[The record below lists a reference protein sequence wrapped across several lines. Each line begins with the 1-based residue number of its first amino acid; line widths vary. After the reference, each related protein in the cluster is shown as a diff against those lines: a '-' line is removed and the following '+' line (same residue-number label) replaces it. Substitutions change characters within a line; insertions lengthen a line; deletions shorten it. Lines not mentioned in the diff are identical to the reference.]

1 MNIEKEKGT
10 ETSQRK
16 SLSSPPRKSSPLL
29 KSSPRKSSPLL
40 KSSPRKS
47 PLSPSSKSPPQRKS
61 PLPLRKSSSHFSKS
75 PSSRKSPSSSSSPSS
90 HSLRKSPSS
99 PSSPPVFSYDIYM
112 NQQAS
117 KIQQLIKSKF
127 IISKNTLKN
136 RINLYKLLTTR
147 LSLLKDGDCLEEKKF
162 NGTDGYTIRN
172 IINLEKQIGSESK
185 NGKIYLTNIPNL
197 TSAYPN
203 LISVY
208 PIATKIMGYNNS
220 NIREVGIMHNITMK
234 IVSNKFSRHFLMI
247 YSSSHCS
254 QKLPVIPSKS
264 KYISVNELAD
274 GDLKMLFS
282 IRDILEDDEL
292 ILNILFQTYIS
303 IATFQNIIGYFH
315 NDTHNGNFLYHYNN
329 ERGYYHYVFNGKD
342 YYLKSCKYNIIIFDF
357 GSANH
362 VYDEQDITNI
372 QYDYA
377 RILNAFSRKGAG
389 WGVFNDLPTDKT
401 TKIIKDI
408 SSIIYD
414 LYEKTYQKPF
424 EHFFFSDIIE
434 QIFLRYTPKGMF
446 ITERPSKV
454 LNDVPFV
461 IGELI

>member
-1 MNIEKEKGT
+1 MNIQKDKRT
-10 ETSQRK
+10 ESPSRK
-16 SLSSPPRKSSPLL
+16 SPLTPRKSSP
-29 KSSPRKSSPLL
+29 KSSLTPRKSSP
-40 KSSPRKS
+40 KSS
-47 PLSPSSKSPPQRKS
+47 
-61 PLPLRKSSSHFSKS
+61 LPLRKSI
-75 PSSRKSPSSSSSPSS
+75 SSPS
-90 HSLRKSPSS
+90 LRN
-99 PSSPPVFSYDIYM
+99 SPPIVFSYDIYM
-112 NQQAS
+112 NQS
-117 KIQQLIKSKF
+117 VRKIQQLIKDKF
-127 IISKNTLKN
+127 IINKNTLKN
-136 RINLYKLLTTR
+136 RINLYKLLTKR
-147 LSLLKDGDCLEEKKF
+147 LSLLQDGDCLEEKNF
-162 NGTDGYTIRN
+162 NATNGYTIRN

-220 NIREVGIMHNITMK
+220 NIREVGIMKSITNK
-234 IVSNKFSRHFLMI
+234 IILNKFSRHFLMI
-247 YSSSHCS
+247 YSSSYCS
-254 QKLPVIPSKS
+254 QKLPVIPSKTR
-264 KYISVNELAD
+264 YISVNELAD
-274 GDLKMLFS
+274 GDLKMLFNM
-282 IRDILEDDEL
+282 RDILEDDEL

-303 IATFQNIIGYFH
+303 IATFQNTIGYFH

-329 ERGYYHYVFNGKD
+329 EKGYYHYVFNGKD

-357 GSANH
+357 GAANH

-401 TKIIKDI
+401 TKIINDI
-408 SSIIYD
+408 SSIIYE

-424 EHFFFSDIIE
+424 EQFFFSDIIE

>member
-1 MNIEKEKGT
+1 MNIEKKKGT

-16 SLSSPPRKSSPLL
+16 SLSSSSPQRKSSPQLL
-29 KSSPRKSSPLL
+29 KSSLPLRKSSPRKSLS
-40 KSSPRKS
+40 
-47 PLSPSSKSPPQRKS
+47 SPSSKSPPLRKS

-75 PSSRKSPSSSSSPSS
+75 PSSQA
-90 HSLRKSPSS
+90 
-99 PSSPPVFSYDIYM
+99 VFSYDIYM
-112 NQQAS
+112 SQQAS

-147 LSLLKDGDCLEEKKF
+147 LSLLQDGDCLKEKKF

-208 PIATKIMGYNNS
+208 PIATKIMAYNNS
-220 NIREVGIMHNITMK
+220 NIREVGIMEDITKK
-234 IVSNKFSRHFLMI
+234 IISNKFSRHFLMI

-254 QKLPVIPSKS
+254 QKLPVIPSKL

-329 ERGYYHYVFNGKD
+329 EKGYYHYVFNGKD

-357 GSANH
+357 GAAKY

-377 RILNAFSRKGAG
+377 RILNAFTRKGAG
-389 WGVFNDLPTDKT
+389 WGVYNDLPTDKT
-401 TKIIKDI
+401 TKIINEI

-414 LYEKTYQKPF
+414 LHEETYQKPF
-424 EHFFFSDIIE
+424 EQLFFSHIIE

-461 IGELI
+461 IG

>member
-1 MNIEKEKGT
+1 MNIQKDKRT
-10 ETSQRK
+10 ESPSRK
-16 SLSSPPRKSSPLL
+16 SPLTPRKSPLTPRKSPLTPRKSSLTPRKSSP
-29 KSSPRKSSPLL
+29 KSS
-40 KSSPRKS
+40 
-47 PLSPSSKSPPQRKS
+47 
-61 PLPLRKSSSHFSKS
+61 LPLRKSI
-75 PSSRKSPSSSSSPSS
+75 SSPS
-90 HSLRKSPSS
+90 LRN
-99 PSSPPVFSYDIYM
+99 SPPQVFSYDIYM
-112 NQQAS
+112 NQS
-117 KIQQLIKSKF
+117 VRKIQQLIKDKF
-127 IISKNTLKN
+127 IINKNTLKN
-136 RINLYKLLTTR
+136 RINLYKLLTKR
-147 LSLLKDGDCLEEKKF
+147 LSLLQDGDCLEEKNF
-162 NGTDGYTIRN
+162 NGTNGYTIRN

-220 NIREVGIMHNITMK
+220 NIREVGIMKSITNK
-234 IVSNKFSRHFLMI
+234 IISNKFSRHFLMI
-247 YSSSHCS
+247 YSSSYCS
-254 QKLPVIPSKS
+254 QKLPVIPSKTR
-264 KYISVNELAD
+264 YISVNELAD
-274 GDLKMLFS
+274 GDLKMLFNM
-282 IRDILEDDEL
+282 RDILEDDEL

-303 IATFQNIIGYFH
+303 IATFQNTIGYFH

-329 ERGYYHYVFNGKD
+329 EKGYYHYVFNGKD

-357 GSANH
+357 GAANH

-401 TKIIKDI
+401 TKIINDI

-414 LYEKTYQKPF
+414 LYKKPYQIPF
-424 EHFFFSDIIE
+424 EQFFFSDIIE

>member
-16 SLSSPPRKSSPLL
+16 SLSSPRKSSPLL

-40 KSSPRKS
+40 KSPQLLKS
-47 PLSPSSKSPPQRKS
+47 PSSPSSKSPLPQ
-61 PLPLRKSSSHFSKS
+61 RKSSSHFSKS
-75 PSSRKSPSSSSSPSS
+75 PSSRKSPSSPSSSSSPSS
-90 HSLRKSPSS
+90 PSLRKS

-162 NGTDGYTIRN
+162 NGTNGYTIRN

-461 IGELI
+461 IGEII